1 MLPLPDRIG
10 IQLSGGAIDESP
22 SPIWSVGA
30 ARCGTDT
37 RPRRRFAGRSG
48 VVSRDGVIL
57 AGQGFTAIRLGTVE
71 YALTWSGQVR

>member
-1 MLPLPDRIG
+1 
-10 IQLSGGAIDESP
+10 
-22 SPIWSVGA
+22 VGA
-30 ARCGTDT
+30 ARYATDA
-37 RPRRRFAGRSG
+37 RPRRHFAGRSG